1 MNAWVLLKSI
11 LMLFIVLDPVTV
23 SPFYAIEASK
33 IAEEKRVEFL
43 NTVLLSALIMLVAFA
58 VIGDYLFEILNVSF
72 SDFRVAAGIILM
84 IYAVASLFDIHI
96 GGSRRE
102 GGRGAI
108 VPLAVPLLAGPGSI
122 STLLYIKY
130 SYGYATALL
139 SAVVNIGIAY
149 PIFYYSSR
157 LVGLLG
163 EYGISLVDKFM
174 SLIMAGFAVSII
186 REGIMAM
193 VA

>member
-1 MNAWVLLKSI
+1 MKSI
-11 LMLFIVLDPVTV
+11 LMLFVVLDPVTV
-23 SPFYAIEASK
+23 SPFYAVEASK

-43 NTVLLSALIMLVAFA
+43 NTVLLSALAMLVAFA

-96 GGSRRE
+96 GGSARE
-102 GGRGAI
+102 GGGGAI

-130 SYGYATALL
+130 SYGYTTALL

-157 LVGLLG
+157 LIKFLG

-186 REGIMAM
+186 REGITAM
-193 VA
+193 TM